1 MKFNSYA
8 ITMKLCYHKFIEKM
22 KEWLVMTVT
31 STKTAPFKF
40 DNVGSF
46 LRPVKLKAARED
58 FKNGEI
64 SQDELTQVENEVIEN
79 LIQKQKAAGL
89 KAITD
94 GEFRRSWWHLDF
106 FWGLNGVEKVE
117 AEQGYKFADVET
129 RAETAR
135 LTGKI
140 SGENHPFIE
149 HFKFVQQFADD
160 DVIARLT
167 IPAPAQFLAELV
179 RPENKAATEEFY
191 PNEEDLLKDIASAYQ
206 TFIQELSAAG
216 CTNLQIDD
224 CTWGMIVDENF
235 WKNMND
241 DFTVESLSQ
250 KNVNLNNAAIEGK
263 PENLTI
269 TTHVCRGNYRSTWA
283 SSGAYDKVSDE
294 LFGKENVAGYY
305 LEFDTERA
313 GGFESLA
320 KVSGDKQVV
329 LGLISSKIPEL
340 EDKEEIKGR
349 IEEAAKYI
357 SKDRLCLS
365 PQCGFASTEEGNNL
379 TEEEQ
384 WAKLQLVKE
393 IAEEVWG

>member
-1 MKFNSYA
+1 
-8 ITMKLCYHKFIEKM
+8 
-22 KEWLVMTVT
+22 MTVT
-31 STKTAPFKF
+31 TKKTAPFKF

-46 LRPVKLKAARED
+46 LRPIKLKAARED
-58 FKNGEI
+58 FKNDKI
-64 SQDELTQVENEVIEN
+64 TQDELTKVEDEVIED

-106 FWGLNGVEKVE
+106 FWGLNGVEKVA

-140 SGENHPFIE
+140 TGENHPFIE
-149 HFKFVQQFADD
+149 HFKFVQQFADE

-179 RPENKAATEEFY
+179 RPENKAATDEVY
-191 PNEEDLLKDIASAYQ
+191 PNEEELLADIASAYQ
-206 TFIQELSAAG
+206 TFIKELYAEG

-235 WKNMND
+235 WKNMNA

-263 PENLTI
+263 PEDLTI

-294 LFGKENVAGYY
+294 LFGRENVAGYY

-329 LGLISSKIPEL
+329 LGLISSKVPEL

-349 IEEAAKYI
+349 IEEASKYI
-357 SKDRLCLS
+357 SKDRLALS

-393 IAEEVWG
+393 VAEEVWG

>member
-8 ITMKLCYHKFIEKM
+8 ITMKPCYHKFIEKM

-58 FKNGEI
+58 FKNGKI
-64 SQDELTQVENEVIEN
+64 SQDELTQVENEVIED

-149 HFKFVQQFADD
+149 HFKFVQQFAED

-179 RPENKAATEEFY
+179 RPENKAATAEIYPSEE
-191 PNEEDLLKDIASAYQ
+191 ELLKDIANAYQ

>member
-1 MKFNSYA
+1 MSPVA
-8 ITMKLCYHKFIEKM
+8 
-22 KEWLVMTVT
+22 V
-31 STKTAPFKF
+31 KTAPFKF

-46 LRPVKLKAARED
+46 LRPAKLKAARED
-58 FKNGEI
+58 FKNGSI
-64 SQDELTQVENEVIEN
+64 SQDELTSVENEAIKELV
-79 LIQKQKAAGL
+79 QKQKDIGL
-89 KAITD
+89 QAITD

-106 FWGLNGVEKVE
+106 FWGLNGVEKSDVE
-117 AEQGYKFADVET
+117 NGYNFVAVET

-149 HFKFVQQFADD
+149 HFKFVNQFADG
-160 DVIARLT
+160 DVIARQT
-167 IPAPAQFLAELV
+167 IPAPAQFLRELT
-179 RPENKAATEEFY
+179 RPEIKAATEEIY
-191 PNEEDLLKDIASAYQ
+191 PDEGELLQDIAAAYR
-206 TFIQELSAAG
+206 TFIKELHEAG
-216 CTNLQIDD
+216 CTNLQLDD

-235 WKNMND
+235 WKDRTD
-241 DFTVESLSQ
+241 DLTIESLSEQ
-250 KNVNLNNAAIEGK
+250 YVELNNSAIEGK
-263 PENLTI
+263 PEGLTI

-313 GGFESLA
+313 GGFESLS

-329 LGLISSKIPEL
+329 LGLISSKVPEL
-340 EDKEEIKGR
+340 EDKEDIKAR

-357 SKDRLCLS
+357 DKDRLCLS

-393 IAEEVWG
+393 ISEEVWGA

>member
-1 MKFNSYA
+1 MS
-8 ITMKLCYHKFIEKM
+8 
-22 KEWLVMTVT
+22 VT
-31 STKTAPFKF
+31 AVKTAPFKF

-46 LRPVKLKAARED
+46 LRPAKLKAARED
-58 FKNGEI
+58 FKNGSI
-64 SQDELTQVENEVIEN
+64 SQDELTSVEDETIKELV
-79 LIQKQKAAGL
+79 QKQKNIGL

-106 FWGLNGVEKVE
+106 FWGLNGVEKSDVE
-117 AEQGYKFADVET
+117 NGYNFVAVET

-140 SGENHPFIE
+140 SGENHPFID
-149 HFKFVQQFADD
+149 HFKYVNQFADD
-160 DVIARLT
+160 DIIARQT
-167 IPAPAQFLAELV
+167 IPAPAQFLRELT
-179 RPENKAATEEFY
+179 RPENKESTEAIY
-191 PNEEDLLKDIASAYQ
+191 PDETELLADIAAAYR
-206 TFIQELSAAG
+206 TFIQELHEAG
-216 CTNLQIDD
+216 CTNLQLDD

-235 WKNMND
+235 WKNRTD
-241 DFTVESLSQ
+241 DLTIESLSEQ
-250 KNVNLNNAAIEGK
+250 YVELNNSAIEGK
-263 PENLTI
+263 PEGLTI

-320 KVSGDKQVV
+320 KVSGDKKVV
-329 LGLISSKIPEL
+329 LGLVSSKVPEL
-340 EDKEEIKGR
+340 EDKEEIISR

-357 SKDRLCLS
+357 DKDRLCLS

-379 TEEEQ
+379 TEAEQ
-384 WAKLQLVKE
+384 WAKLQLVKD
-393 IAEEVWG
+393 ISEEVWGV

>member
-1 MKFNSYA
+1 MSPVA
-8 ITMKLCYHKFIEKM
+8 
-22 KEWLVMTVT
+22 V
-31 STKTAPFKF
+31 KTAPFKF

-46 LRPVKLKAARED
+46 LRPAKLKAARED
-58 FKNGEI
+58 FKNGSI
-64 SQDELTQVENEVIEN
+64 SQDELTSVENEAIKELV
-79 LIQKQKAAGL
+79 QKQKDIGL
-89 KAITD
+89 QAITD

-106 FWGLNGVEKVE
+106 FWGLNGVEKSDVE
-117 AEQGYKFADVET
+117 NGYNFVAVET

-149 HFKFVQQFADD
+149 HFKFVNQFADG
-160 DVIARLT
+160 DVIARQT
-167 IPAPAQFLAELV
+167 IPAPAQFLRELT
-179 RPENKAATEEFY
+179 RPEIKAATEEIY
-191 PNEEDLLKDIASAYQ
+191 PDEGELLQDIASAYQ
-206 TFIQELSAAG
+206 TFIKELYEAG
-216 CTNLQIDD
+216 CTNLQLDD
-224 CTWGMIVDENF
+224 CTWGMIVDEEF
-235 WKNMND
+235 WKSMND
-241 DFTVESLSQ
+241 EFTVESLSE
-250 KNVNLNNAAIEGK
+250 KYVELNNSAISGK
-263 PENLTI
+263 PEGLTI

-313 GGFESLA
+313 GGFESLS

-329 LGLISSKIPEL
+329 LGLISSKVPEL
-340 EDKEEIKGR
+340 EDKEDIKAR

-357 SKDRLCLS
+357 DKDRLCLS

-393 IAEEVWG
+393 ISDEVWGA

>member
-1 MKFNSYA
+1 MSPVA
-8 ITMKLCYHKFIEKM
+8 
-22 KEWLVMTVT
+22 V
-31 STKTAPFKF
+31 KTAPFKF

-46 LRPVKLKAARED
+46 LRPAKLKAARED
-58 FKNGEI
+58 FKNGSI
-64 SQDELTQVENEVIEN
+64 SQDELTSVENEAIKELV
-79 LIQKQKAAGL
+79 QKQKDIGL
-89 KAITD
+89 QAITD

-106 FWGLNGVEKVE
+106 FWGLNGVEKSDVE
-117 AEQGYKFADVET
+117 NGYNFVAVET

-149 HFKFVQQFADD
+149 HFKFVNQFADG
-160 DVIARLT
+160 DVIARQT
-167 IPAPAQFLAELV
+167 IPAPAQFLRELT
-179 RPENKAATEEFY
+179 RPEIKAATEEIY
-191 PNEEDLLKDIASAYQ
+191 PDEGELLQDIAAAYR
-206 TFIQELSAAG
+206 TFIKELHEAG
-216 CTNLQIDD
+216 CTNLQLDD

-235 WKNMND
+235 WKDRTD
-241 DFTVESLSQ
+241 DLTIESLSEQ
-250 KNVNLNNAAIEGK
+250 YVELNNSAIEGK
-263 PENLTI
+263 PEGLII

-313 GGFESLA
+313 GGFESLS

-329 LGLISSKIPEL
+329 LGLISSKVPEL
-340 EDKEEIKGR
+340 EDKEDIKAR

-357 SKDRLCLS
+357 DKDRLCLS

-393 IAEEVWG
+393 ISDEVWGA

>member
-1 MKFNSYA
+1 MSPVA
-8 ITMKLCYHKFIEKM
+8 
-22 KEWLVMTVT
+22 V
-31 STKTAPFKF
+31 KTAPFKF

-46 LRPVKLKAARED
+46 LRPAKLKAAREE
-58 FKNGEI
+58 FKNGSI
-64 SQDELTQVENEVIEN
+64 SQDELTSVENEAIKELV
-79 LIQKQKAAGL
+79 QKQKDIGL
-89 KAITD
+89 QAITD

-106 FWGLNGVEKVE
+106 FWGLNGVEKSDVE
-117 AEQGYKFADVET
+117 NGYNFVDVET

-149 HFKFVQQFADD
+149 HFKFVNQLADG
-160 DVIARLT
+160 DVIARQT

-179 RPENKAATEEFY
+179 RPENKAATDAIY
-191 PNEEDLLKDIASAYQ
+191 PDEGELLQDIASAYQ
-206 TFIQELSAAG
+206 TFIKELHEAG
-216 CTNLQIDD
+216 CTNLQLDD
-224 CTWGMIVDENF
+224 CTWGMIVDEEF
-235 WKNMND
+235 WKSMND
-241 DFTVESLSQ
+241 EFTVESLSE
-250 KNVNLNNAAIEGK
+250 KYVELNNSAISGK
-263 PENLTI
+263 PEGLTI

-313 GGFESLA
+313 GGFESLS

-329 LGLISSKIPEL
+329 LGLISSKVPEL
-340 EDKEEIKGR
+340 EDKEDIKAR

-357 SKDRLCLS
+357 DKDRLCLS

-393 IAEEVWG
+393 ISDEVWGA

>member
-1 MKFNSYA
+1 MS
-8 ITMKLCYHKFIEKM
+8 
-22 KEWLVMTVT
+22 VT
-31 STKTAPFKF
+31 AVKTAPFKF

-58 FKNGEI
+58 FKNGSI
-64 SQDELTQVENEVIEN
+64 SQDELTSVENETIKELV
-79 LIQKQKAAGL
+79 QKQKNIGL

-106 FWGLNGVEKVE
+106 FWGLQGVEKSDVE
-117 AEQGYKFADVET
+117 HGYKFAAVET

-140 SGENHPFIE
+140 SGENHPFID
-149 HFKFVQQFADD
+149 HFKFVNQFADEE
-160 DVIARLT
+160 VIARQT

-179 RPENKAATEEFY
+179 RPENKAATEEIY
-191 PNEEDLLKDIASAYQ
+191 PDEAELLADIAAAYR
-206 TFIQELSAAG
+206 TFIQELHEAG
-216 CTNLQIDD
+216 CTNLQLDD

-235 WKNMND
+235 WKNRTD
-241 DFTVESLSQ
+241 DLTIEGLSEQYVE
-250 KNVNLNNAAIEGK
+250 LNNSAIEGK
-263 PENLTI
+263 PEGLTI

-329 LGLISSKIPEL
+329 LGLVSSKVPEL
-340 EDKEEIKGR
+340 ENKEEIISR

-357 SKDRLCLS
+357 DKDRLCLS

-384 WAKLQLVKE
+384 WAKLQLVKD
-393 IAEEVWG
+393 ISEEVWGA

>member
-1 MKFNSYA
+1 MSPVA
-8 ITMKLCYHKFIEKM
+8 
-22 KEWLVMTVT
+22 V
-31 STKTAPFKF
+31 KTAPFKF

-46 LRPVKLKAARED
+46 LRPAKLKAARED
-58 FKNGEI
+58 FKNGSI
-64 SQDELTQVENEVIEN
+64 SQDELTSVENEAIKELV
-79 LIQKQKAAGL
+79 QKQKDIGL
-89 KAITD
+89 QAITD

-106 FWGLNGVEKVE
+106 FWGLNGVEKSDVE
-117 AEQGYKFADVET
+117 NGYNFVAVET

-149 HFKFVQQFADD
+149 HFKFVNQFADG
-160 DVIARLT
+160 DVIARQT
-167 IPAPAQFLAELV
+167 IPAPAQFLRELT
-179 RPENKAATEEFY
+179 RPEIKAATEEIY
-191 PNEEDLLKDIASAYQ
+191 PDEGELLQDIAAAYR
-206 TFIQELSAAG
+206 TFMKELHEAG
-216 CTNLQIDD
+216 CTNLQLDD

-235 WKNMND
+235 WKDRTD
-241 DFTVESLSQ
+241 DLTIESLSEQ
-250 KNVNLNNAAIEGK
+250 YVELNNSAIEGK
-263 PENLTI
+263 PEGLII

-313 GGFESLA
+313 GGFESLS

-329 LGLISSKIPEL
+329 LGLISSKVPEL
-340 EDKEEIKGR
+340 EDKEDIKAR

-357 SKDRLCLS
+357 DKDRLCLS

-393 IAEEVWG
+393 ISDEVWGA

>member
-1 MKFNSYA
+1 MS
-8 ITMKLCYHKFIEKM
+8 
-22 KEWLVMTVT
+22 VT
-31 STKTAPFKF
+31 AVKTAPFKF

-46 LRPVKLKAARED
+46 LRPAKLKAARED
-58 FKNGEI
+58 FKNGSI
-64 SQDELTQVENEVIEN
+64 SQDELTSVENETIKELV
-79 LIQKQKAAGL
+79 QKQKNIGL

-106 FWGLNGVEKVE
+106 FWGLNGVEKSDVE
-117 AEQGYKFADVET
+117 NGYNFVAIET

-140 SGENHPFIE
+140 SGENHPFID
-149 HFKFVQQFADD
+149 HFKYVNQFADD
-160 DVIARLT
+160 DIIARQT
-167 IPAPAQFLAELV
+167 IPAPAQFLRELT
-179 RPENKAATEEFY
+179 RPENKESTEAIY
-191 PNEEDLLKDIASAYQ
+191 PDETELLADIAAAYR
-206 TFIQELSAAG
+206 TFIQELHEAG
-216 CTNLQIDD
+216 CTNLQLDD

-235 WKNMND
+235 WKNRTD
-241 DFTVESLSQ
+241 DLTIESLSEQ
-250 KNVNLNNAAIEGK
+250 YVELNNSAIEGK
-263 PENLTI
+263 PEGLTI

-320 KVSGDKQVV
+320 KVSGDKKVV
-329 LGLISSKIPEL
+329 LGLVSSKVPEL
-340 EDKEEIKGR
+340 EDKEEIISR
-349 IEEAAKYI
+349 IEEAVKYI
-357 SKDRLCLS
+357 DKERLCLS

-384 WAKLQLVKE
+384 WAKLQLVKD
-393 IAEEVWG
+393 ISEEVWGA

>member
-1 MKFNSYA
+1 
-8 ITMKLCYHKFIEKM
+8 
-22 KEWLVMTVT
+22 MTVT

>member
-1 MKFNSYA
+1 MSPVA
-8 ITMKLCYHKFIEKM
+8 
-22 KEWLVMTVT
+22 V
-31 STKTAPFKF
+31 KTAPFKF

-46 LRPVKLKAARED
+46 LRPAKLKAARED
-58 FKNGEI
+58 FKNGSI
-64 SQDELTQVENEVIEN
+64 SQDELTSVENEAIKELV
-79 LIQKQKAAGL
+79 QKQKDIGL
-89 KAITD
+89 QAITD

-106 FWGLNGVEKVE
+106 FWGLNGVEKSDVE
-117 AEQGYKFADVET
+117 HGYKFAEVET

-149 HFKFVQQFADD
+149 HFKFVNQLADG
-160 DVIARLT
+160 DVIARQT

-179 RPENKAATEEFY
+179 RPENKAATDAIY
-191 PNEEDLLKDIASAYQ
+191 PDEGELLQDIASAYQ
-206 TFIQELSAAG
+206 TFIKELYEAG
-216 CTNLQIDD
+216 CTNLQLDD
-224 CTWGMIVDENF
+224 CTWGMIVDEEF
-235 WKNMND
+235 WKSMND
-241 DFTVESLSQ
+241 EFTVESLSE
-250 KNVNLNNAAIEGK
+250 KYVELNNSAISGK
-263 PENLTI
+263 PEGLTI

-313 GGFESLA
+313 GGFESLS

-329 LGLISSKIPEL
+329 LGLISSKVPEL
-340 EDKEEIKGR
+340 EDKEDIKAR
-349 IEEAAKYI
+349 IEEAANYI
-357 SKDRLCLS
+357 DKDRLCLS

-393 IAEEVWG
+393 ISDEVWGA